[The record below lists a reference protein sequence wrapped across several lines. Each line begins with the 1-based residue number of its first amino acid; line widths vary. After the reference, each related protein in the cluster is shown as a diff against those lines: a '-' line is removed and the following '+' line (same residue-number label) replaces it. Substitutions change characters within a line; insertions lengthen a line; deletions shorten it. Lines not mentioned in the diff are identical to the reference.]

1 MNTLLEFKKIQRVK
15 ARLAEIRLELSQL
28 DGRRSPDEYNAIAKL
43 AAEACDLHR
52 QLKEKKVKL
61 L

>member
-1 MNTLLEFKKIQRVK
+1 MNPLLEFKKIQKVR
-15 ARLAEIRLELSQL
+15 ARLDEIRLELSQL

-43 AAEACDLHR
+43 GAEARDLQRH
-52 QLKEKKVKL
+52 LMEKKVKL